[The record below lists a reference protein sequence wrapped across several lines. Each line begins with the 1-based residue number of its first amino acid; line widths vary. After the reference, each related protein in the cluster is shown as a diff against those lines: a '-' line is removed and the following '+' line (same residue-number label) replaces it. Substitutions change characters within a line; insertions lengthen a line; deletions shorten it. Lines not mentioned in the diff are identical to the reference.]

1 MQAAVRT
8 PWAPWMGQVPM
19 HLDYFQGTMAEA
31 VERMG
36 VKYANFDAYEF
47 MGSHVSYARL
57 VEQIHECAK
66 ALRNIG
72 IREGDK
78 VTICMPNAPQ
88 TVVMFYAVN
97 MVGAI
102 ANMVHPL
109 SAEGEIEFYLNDSE
123 SVAALTLDQFYGK
136 FASIRKNTPCLKHLI
151 IATVKD
157 ALKPIMKLGYALTQG
172 RKIPKVPRDADV
184 ILWKDFIAGGKAFSG
199 DPRVPREANAPAV
212 IL

>member
-1 MQAAVRT
+1 
-8 PWAPWMGQVPM
+8 MGEVPM

-36 VKYANFDAYEF
+36 EKYADFDAYEF
-47 MGSHVSYARL
+47 MGSHVSYKKL
-57 VEQIHECAK
+57 VEQIHECARALK
-66 ALRNIG
+66 AIG
-72 IREGDK
+72 IKEGDK

-157 ALKPIMKLGYALTQG
+157 ALKPLMKIGYALTQG
-172 RKIPKVPRDADV
+172 RKIPKVPKDADV
-184 ILWKDFIAGGKAFSG
+184 LMWKDFIAGGKKFTRA
-199 DPRVPREANAPAV
+199 PREANAPA
-212 IL
+212 

>member
-1 MQAAVRT
+1 
-8 PWAPWMGQVPM
+8 MGEVPM
-19 HLDYFQGTMAEA
+19 HLDYFQGTMTEA
-31 VERMG
+31 VERVAQRCG
-36 VKYANFDAYEF
+36 KIDAYEF
-47 MGSHVSYARL
+47 MGSHATYEKL
-57 VEQIHECAK
+57 VEQIHACAR
-66 ALRNIG
+66 ALRAMG

-136 FASIRKNTPCLKHLI
+136 FASIRKNTPCLKHLV

-157 ALKPIMKLGYALTQG
+157 ALSPLMKLGFALTQG
-172 RKIPKVPRDADV
+172 RKIPKVPKDADV
-184 ILWKDFIAGGKAFSG
+184 ILWRDFIAAGRG
-199 DPRVPREANAPAV
+199 DRKSVV
-212 IL
+212 

>member
-1 MQAAVRT
+1 MQNAVKT
-8 PWAPWMGQVPM
+8 PWAPFMGDVPM
-19 HLDYFQGTMAEA
+19 HLDYFQGTMIEA
-31 VERMG
+31 VEKMG
-36 VKYANFDAYEF
+36 AKYPNVNAYEF
-47 MGSHVSYARL
+47 MGSYVSYPKL
-57 VEQIHECAK
+57 VAQIHACAR
-66 ALRNIG
+66 ALRQLG

-136 FASIRKNTPCLKHLI
+136 FAAIRRDTPCLKHLI
-151 IATVKD
+151 IASVKD
-157 ALKPIMKLGYALTQG
+157 ALSPLMKLGYALTQG
-172 RKIPKVPRDADV
+172 RKIPKVPKGADV
-184 ILWKDFIAGGKAFSG
+184 VLS
-199 DPRVPREANAPAV
+199 V
-212 IL
+212 